1 MVDGFE
7 PPREEMVEEVQFEE
21 AAGPSTAI
29 EDGVLQFED
38 TADGSTVV
46 FDSNSDG
53 AAVFDR

>member
-1 MVDGFE
+1 MVEGFE
-7 PPREEMVEEVQFEE
+7 PPREEMVEEQFEE